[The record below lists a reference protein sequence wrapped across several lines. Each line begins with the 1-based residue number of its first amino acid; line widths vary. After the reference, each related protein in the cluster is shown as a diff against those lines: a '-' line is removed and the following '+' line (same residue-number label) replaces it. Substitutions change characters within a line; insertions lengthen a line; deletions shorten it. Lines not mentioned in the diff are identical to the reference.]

1 MGPRTTASRP
11 SGRTASPTGISV
23 SQWEKLCRRCGQC
36 CFEKWVDGDGT
47 IYPTRVACQHLDVVT
62 RLCRV
67 YPKRFEVG
75 EGCIRLTPEVVAT
88 VQWLPEDCGYRLWL
102 KEEQTHPPI

>member
-1 MGPRTTASRP
+1 MTRKKN
-11 SGRTASPTGISV
+11 PTGPPTPAAGPLPGAS
-23 SQWEKLCRRCGQC
+23 SPRWEDLCRRCGQC

-47 IYPTRVACQHLDVVT
+47 IYPTRIACQHLDVVT

-67 YPKRFEVG
+67 YRKRFSVG
-75 EGCIRLTPEVVAT
+75 EGCIRLTPEVVAA

-102 KEEQTHPPI
+102 KQQSHPIT